1 MMSAAIT
8 AGQLIPL
15 FAAFIGF
22 VGVMV
27 GVIVGL
33 VKSLIDRSN
42 DALDQARASIERQ
55 LDQQTAELRRLREDT
70 EARNNTLTEHTIA
83 LTGSLSGLAERVR
96 HLEDGR

>member
-1 MMSAAIT
+1 MVSAAIT

-15 FAAFIGF
+15 LAAF
-22 VGVMV
+22 VGLV

-42 DALDQARASIERQ
+42 DALNQARASIEGQ
-55 LDQQTAELRRLREDT
+55 LAQQTAELRRLREDT
-70 EARNNTLTEHTIA
+70 EARNNTLTEHTIT
-83 LTGSLSGLAERVR
+83 LTGGLSGLTERVR